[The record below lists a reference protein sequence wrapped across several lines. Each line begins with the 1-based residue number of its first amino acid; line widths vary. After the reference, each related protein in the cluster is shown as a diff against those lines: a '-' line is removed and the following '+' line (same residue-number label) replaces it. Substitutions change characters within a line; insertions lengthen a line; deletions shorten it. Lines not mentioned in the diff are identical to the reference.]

1 MMHSALWLIKEAPV
15 VKNVS
20 PGWHDK
26 LFNGSFLHQNE
37 YRQPANPE
45 TDAAWEALG
54 VNCEFVRY
62 LHVCQGLTSADRS
75 IVVPLDEAE
84 QTGLRPEQVQISQEY
99 GGGFPANV
107 EGLHHLHCLVRMLSV

>member
-62 LHVCQGLTSADRS
+62 LHVRWWLPSKRGRFASFAL
-75 IVVPLDEAE
+75 L
-84 QTGLRPEQVQISQEY
+84 GK
-99 GGGFPANV
+99 NV
-107 EGLHHLHCLVRMLSV
+107 IGMTFF